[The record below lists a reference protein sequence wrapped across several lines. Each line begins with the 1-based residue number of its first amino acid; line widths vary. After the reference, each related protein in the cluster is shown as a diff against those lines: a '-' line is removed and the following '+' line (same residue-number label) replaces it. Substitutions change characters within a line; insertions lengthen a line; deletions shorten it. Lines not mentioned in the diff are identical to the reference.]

1 MDRNGVISALRANE
15 CELRRLGV
23 LSLSLFGS
31 IARGDGND
39 GSDIDIAIKLDP
51 EKTPRGLQYLN
62 CIDEIEERLKELLG
76 RHVDVISEPA
86 RKPRFQEQIDRDRV
100 LAF

>member
-15 CELRRLGV
+15 SELRRLGV

-31 IARGDGND
+31 IARGEGNN

-51 EKTPRGLQYLN
+51 AKTPHGLQYLN
-62 CIDEIEERLKELLG
+62 RIDEIEERLQALLG
-76 RHVDVISEPA
+76 RHVDAISEPA